1 MVWTRSSVVTVFVIR
16 TRLTSCSQTPV
27 LHLLGVVVARVF
39 PGALQLTLVS
49 HSSCFCLLTDS
60 GRPQHH
66 GGCVQMVRRDFVG
79 SGPLQA
85 HQQLCSKHP
94 GRGGT
99 RCFYGET
106 SLRGI
111 ILRDLW
117 KSGTPNISCKLT
129 VLHILYEPQHIPT
142 HVPGQVAHNIHSH
155 SSQLDVQ
162 IYGPF
167 GHVGGAGFSL
177 LANCVKLYVLEQT
190 EIIDREHSR
199 GEIQQKNDHSG
210 SGKMSSCHKCNP
222 RNTNS
227 LYLSLLSPQND
238 CFWTEINCHSE
249 GSSNTAEIFSNSP
262 LQLLAV

>member
-27 LHLLGVVVARVF
+27 FHLLGVVVARVF

-49 HSSCFCLLTDS
+49 HSSWFCLLTDS

-99 RCFYGET
+99 RCFHGET

-129 VLHILYEPQHIPT
+129 VLHILHEPQHIPT

-155 SSQLDVQ
+155 STWRSNLWPFWTRRWSRFFIVSQLCQ
-162 IYGPF
+162 T
-167 GHVGGAGFSL
+167 L
-177 LANCVKLYVLEQT
+177 RLRANWNNRQGT
-190 EIIDREHSR
+190 
-199 GEIQQKNDHSG
+199 QQ
-210 SGKMSSCHKCNP
+210 
-222 RNTNS
+222 R
-227 LYLSLLSPQND
+227 
-238 CFWTEINCHSE
+238 W
-249 GSSNTAEIFSNSP
+249 NTAKKKWSQWLWEDE
-262 LQLLAV
+262 QLPQM